1 MNQAFV
7 SMVCLQCLSFPNS
20 ARGPGAGAHPH
31 SNPGCGA
38 KGACNSGPASGLS
51 VTRWASL
58 GAAVAIYL
66 LQGARLQSLPLF
78 SFLVVLGCLIVVDNQ
93 LSHHQQDRRSEGVV
107 HSRPSAPYRSNR
119 LTQPVDHVSI
129 PQTCLAFVSWSSFLC
144 LLCCFFDRS
153 SRSRWATGRERG
165 RRRLDPD
172 STHCQPPAPPR
183 ARLGDGWVRVTTREL
198 D

>member
-1 MNQAFV
+1 MKGPRVWRSQAWEERLGSCERAATQAFV
-7 SMVCLQCLSFPNS
+7 SMVCLQCLSFPSS

-107 HSRPSAPYRSNR
+107 YSRLSSP
-119 LTQPVDHVSI
+119 LSI
-129 PQTCLAFVSWSSFLC
+129 QSPDAT
-144 LLCCFFDRS
+144 R
-153 SRSRWATGRERG
+153 RSRINTANMPGIRKLVE
-165 RRRLDPD
+165 L
-172 STHCQPPAPPR
+172 SVPA
-183 ARLGDGWVRVTTREL
+183 LL
-198 D
+198 LF